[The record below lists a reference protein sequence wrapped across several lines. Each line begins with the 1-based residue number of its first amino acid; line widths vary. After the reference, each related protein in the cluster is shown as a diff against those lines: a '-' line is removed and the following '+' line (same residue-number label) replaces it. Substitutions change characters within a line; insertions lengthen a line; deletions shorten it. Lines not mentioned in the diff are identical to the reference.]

1 MRAARMLESVLAAGI
16 AFLAVNHG
24 KLEGET
30 TVTSRM
36 NVEDN
41 APIKKMD
48 WVIGEYITVF
58 DSAVNV
64 AVGYLKGRNADRLGW
79 GNRCLLPKSL
89 TQKFMASRR
98 MA

>member
-1 MRAARMLESVLAAGI
+1 M
-16 AFLAVNHG
+16 AVNHG

-48 WVIGEYITVF
+48 WIIGKYITVF
-58 DSAVNV
+58 DISPMYYKSFLVGGALNV

-79 GNRCLLPKSL
+79 GNRCLLPQIPVIGELKN
-89 TQKFMASRR
+89 
-98 MA
+98 